1 MTKSPVLRRVFVEN
15 CPSNARI
22 FVILPVYFDF
32 GHVQSVIEL
41 SGQQD
46 SERALNHKEMTSN
59 ARNFVQKKAVFR
71 PPFYKKELISNT
83 GGANC
88 ISDVVFPIIQ
98 NSSENTKTQV
108 LELGLRD

>member
-1 MTKSPVLRRVFVEN
+1 MFPSRPSKRAILEN
-15 CPSNARI
+15 RPSNARI

-46 SERALNHKEMTSN
+46 SERAPNHKEMTSN

-71 PPFYKKELISNT
+71 PPFYKNER
-83 GGANC
+83 
-88 ISDVVFPIIQ
+88 V
-98 NSSENTKTQV
+98 
-108 LELGLRD
+108 